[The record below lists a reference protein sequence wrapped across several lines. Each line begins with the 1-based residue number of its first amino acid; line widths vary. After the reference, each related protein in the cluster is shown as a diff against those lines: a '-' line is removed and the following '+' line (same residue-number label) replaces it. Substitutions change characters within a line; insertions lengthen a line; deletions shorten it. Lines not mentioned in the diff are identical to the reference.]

1 VWLFYF
7 RAFLYEYSY
16 YIYGLKNAIIMKN
29 LLLII
34 FILSVNLGCRKETD
48 SVIEDDVITR
58 WNLIAKYNF
67 TGDGSG
73 DFIAL
78 NSNKNIEFLK
88 SGKVRSNGNLCNF
101 DPDTDVPTE
110 ATQSIKNS
118 DIILNPINC
127 PGINLHV
134 LFIASD
140 TMDIYYPCIEGC
152 IMRFKKIK

>member
-1 VWLFYF
+1 
-7 RAFLYEYSY
+7 
-16 YIYGLKNAIIMKN
+16 MKN

-34 FILSVNLGCRKETD
+34 CILSFNLACRKETD
-48 SVIEDDVITR
+48 LVIEEDVITR

-67 TGDGSG
+67 TGDGSD

-101 DPDTDVPTE
+101 SPDIDVPTE

-118 DIILNPINC
+118 NNILNPVNC
-127 PGINLHV
+127 PGINLHIV
-134 LFIASD
+134 FIAPD
-140 TMDIYYPCIEGC
+140 TMDLYYPCIEGC
-152 IMRFKKIK
+152 ILRFKKIK